1 MLQRKLYLC
10 SKYKPE
16 QRFYSLYDKL
26 CREDILWEAYY
37 NCKANKGG
45 AGVDGMTFDI
55 LTQGNKSQQLIEEIK
70 QQLKDKV
77 YKAQPVKRVE
87 IPKDN
92 GKTRCLGIPTIRDRI
107 VQMAMSI
114 VMQPIFEPH
123 LHGHSYGYR
132 PKRSAAQAVQV
143 IESSLK
149 QGYQHVLDADLSG
162 YFDNIPHK
170 RLMEK
175 VERKIS
181 DQSFLN
187 LLNSFIKAPHS
198 VATSNGR
205 RKIVANKA
213 GIGTP
218 QGGVVSPLL
227 ANIYLNDFCLKIH
240 ERTPCRIVT
249 YADDFVI
256 LHKEAFNQRQLD
268 WITIQLS
275 KEGLTLNQNKTH
287 CVNMS
292 AIGNEFDFLGF
303 NFKLVNGFYRGS
315 LYYKIQPSKKS
326 QKKLKDK
333 LRDIVKHRTS
343 QSLDILII
351 RVNRI
356 LRGWKNYFNKVGYP
370 RQVFFKM
377 DWFLVARFYR
387 WSRNRSQRRSLYLS
401 QNATDKLRKAGLAFL
416 QPVKAKVMRRG

>member
-1 MLQRKLYLC
+1 MPL
-10 SKYKPE
+10 
-16 QRFYSLYDKL
+16 
-26 CREDILWEAYY
+26 
-37 NCKANKGG
+37 
-45 AGVDGMTFDI
+45 
-55 LTQGNKSQQLIEEIK
+55 EIK
-70 QQLKDKV
+70 QQLKEKV

-92 GKTRCLGIPTIRDRI
+92 GKTRCLGVPTIRDRI

-198 VATSNGR
+198 VATSSGR
-205 RKIVANKA
+205 RKIVANTA

-218 QGGVVSPLL
+218 QGGVITPL
-227 ANIYLNDFCLKIH
+227 
-240 ERTPCRIVT
+240 T
-249 YADDFVI
+249 I
-256 LHKEAFNQRQLD
+256 LHN
-268 WITIQLS
+268 
-275 KEGLTLNQNKTH
+275 
-287 CVNMS
+287 
-292 AIGNEFDFLGF
+292 FL
-303 NFKLVNGFYRGS
+303 L
-315 LYYKIQPSKKS
+315 
-326 QKKLKDK
+326 
-333 LRDIVKHRTS
+333 
-343 QSLDILII
+343 LI
-351 RVNRI
+351 
-356 LRGWKNYFNKVGYP
+356 F
-370 RQVFFKM
+370 Q
-377 DWFLVARFYR
+377 
-387 WSRNRSQRRSLYLS
+387 
-401 QNATDKLRKAGLAFL
+401 
-416 QPVKAKVMRRG
+416 